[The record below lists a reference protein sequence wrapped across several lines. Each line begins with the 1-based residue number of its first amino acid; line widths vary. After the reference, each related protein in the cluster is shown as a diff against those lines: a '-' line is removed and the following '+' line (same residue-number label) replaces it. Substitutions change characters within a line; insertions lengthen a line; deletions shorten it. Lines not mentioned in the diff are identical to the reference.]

1 MVNGVE
7 QTLRTRAAIVTGA
20 GRGIGEVIALTL
32 ARRGADVVV
41 NDLHAEALGSV
52 AARISS
58 ETEAN
63 VVELVGD
70 ISSRATATALAAA
83 AADRFGGCDILV
95 NNAGGTL
102 SEPSLTEDTPE
113 DRWRAVIDT
122 NLTGSFFCA
131 QAVLPGMRERG
142 YGRIINISSTAGFNL
157 CATPVAAYTAAK
169 TGLIGFTR
177 HLGLEAAPWGITTNC
192 VCPGHIATP
201 RMLAKEAAD
210 EDARRQLTRQVPVGR
225 LGTPEDIAEAVA
237 FLASEQAG
245 FICGTTLLV
254 DGGLLLGYVP
264 RDEWIQRP
272 AVGRLDGASE
282 PAMGCG
288 SATSRTT
295 TQIRGNQT
303 TPWYCCTLHRDARAA
318 FMRGC
323 RTSLANFA
331 S

>member
-264 RDEWIQRP
+264 RDEWIQ
-272 AVGRLDGASE
+272 
-282 PAMGCG
+282 
-288 SATSRTT
+288 
-295 TQIRGNQT
+295 
-303 TPWYCCTLHRDARAA
+303 
-318 FMRGC
+318 
-323 RTSLANFA
+323 
-331 S
+331 